1 MNGWK
6 KALLAGSVGSAAI
19 LFLKKRQAAGVLA
32 ASVGLAVLAS
42 EYPEKFQDLRT
53 ALPDYFQGVL
63 RLLEMASQA
72 GRRIAEIAERRG
84 RNVWSEIES
93 Y

>member
-6 KALLAGSVGSAAI
+6 KALVAGSVGSAAI
-19 LFLKKRQAAGVLA
+19 LFLKKRPTAGAFA

-42 EYPEKFQDLRT
+42 EYPETFQDVRN
-53 ALPDYFQGVL
+53 ALPDYFQGAL
-63 RLLEMASQA
+63 RLLEMASRA
-72 GRRIAEIAERRG
+72 GRRIAEIAERQG
-84 RNVWSEIES
+84 RHVWSEIES

>member
-6 KALLAGSVGSAAI
+6 KALVAGSVGSATI

-42 EYPEKFQDLRT
+42 EYPEKFQDVRN
-53 ALPDYFQGVL
+53 ALPDYFQGAL
-63 RLLEMASQA
+63 RLLEMASRA
-72 GRRIAEIAERRG
+72 GRRIAEIAERQG
-84 RNVWSEIES
+84 RRVWSEIES